1 MINHS
6 IYNVPEGAMSNRD
19 LLHEHQQTLD
29 AVLDRIRTLEYKLER
44 KQEAGNPLEA
54 FEEDHL
60 DAAPLLAEVTRLA
73 KENRELRDAL
83 RDAQQNAE
91 ATILLTKMAFGG

>member
-1 MINHS
+1 MIHPS
-6 IYNVPEGAMSNRD
+6 IYNVPDEAMSNRERID
-19 LLHEHQQTLD
+19 QQQDTLN
-29 AVLDRIRTLEYKLER
+29 AILQRVVSLER
-44 KQEAGNPLEA
+44 QQQQAPARNPLEA